1 MNPSDD
7 APVEETVGDES
18 AGSAKPADSPPD
30 ALSAVDL
37 GEGEEEEGVEPEADP
52 LALLTAERDEY
63 LDALRRVQAEFENYK
78 KRMIRQQTEYLERA
92 TEGLV
97 LKLLPALDA
106 IELGRSHVEADSDA
120 GKALGSVAAALYEA
134 LGKEGLEKIEPLG
147 QQFDPNESDAVMH
160 EEAQEGQEDHEVVE
174 VLRPGFKWKG
184 RVVRPAMV
192 KVRG

>member
-1 MNPSDD
+1 MTSSDLPPEGTLGED
-7 APVEETVGDES
+7 S
-18 AGSAKPADSPPD
+18 AGSVRPADPPD
-30 ALSAVDL
+30 APSAPEPEE
-37 GEGEEEEGVEPEADP
+37 GEGEEEEVLDP
-52 LALLTAERDEY
+52 MAVVSAERDEY

-106 IELGRSHVEADSDA
+106 IELGLSHVEMDSDA
-120 GKALGSVAAALYEA
+120 GKALGSVATALYEV
-134 LGKEGLEKIEPLG
+134 LGREGLEKIEPLG
-147 QQFDPNESDAVMH
+147 QQFDPNESDAVMQ
-160 EEAQEGQEDHEVVE
+160 EEAEEGQESHEVTE
-174 VLRPGFKWKG
+174 VLRPGFRWKG